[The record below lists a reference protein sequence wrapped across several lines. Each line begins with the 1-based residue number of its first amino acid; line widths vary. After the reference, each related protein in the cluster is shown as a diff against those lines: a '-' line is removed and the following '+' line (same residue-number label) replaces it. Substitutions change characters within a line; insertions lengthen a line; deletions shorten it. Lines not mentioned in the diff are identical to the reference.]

1 MAEGNACIDP
11 QNLSAKENYFLLTS
25 LVVPRPIA
33 WVSTVDCHGYHNLA
47 PFSFFNGVCSDPPTI
62 SICIVDKLDGPKDTL
77 RGLKDTGSFCVNL
90 VEEHHAKAM
99 HLSSGAFAAQDSEFE
114 LAGLS
119 TSPCMST
126 PARRVVGARAALE
139 CKVIDHHV
147 YGNKTKCNLIIAEV
161 MLVHLEPGCGPQA
174 VYGGQ
179 YENGTCRP
187 VGRWVLCLP
196 KAPFKL
202 PAVDVDAVKA
212 ARQP

>member
-1 MAEGNACIDP
+1 MCA
-11 QNLSAKENYFLLTS
+11 
-25 LVVPRPIA
+25 LVIPRPIA
-33 WVSTVDCHGYHNLA
+33 LVTTLSKDGVVNAA

-161 MLVHLEPGCGPQA
+161 MLVHLEPELRAAGRVMA
-174 VYGGQ
+174 D
-179 YENGTCRP
+179 NTKMAP
-187 VGRWVLCLP
+187 VGRLGGGYYAYQ